1 MLWIWD
7 WNHKV
12 EVESIKSLQVCG
24 RCCPAG
30 VETFGFISEPL
41 HLDLRTHA
49 GQKTL
54 FNSVLCGC
62 VSHSPL
68 LPAGTSFQKESE
80 PRRWPPSTLAPLLWP
95 STSFYS
101 LGSDPNR
108 GLQCPHFS
116 ETQKR
121 WQLRSLQV
129 QNGLVLRLLLVQEER
144 LQSLRLPSAER
155 WEDLRKLPKHLVL
168 HRGLQVLHFGP
179 GTGLRLRPEPWH
191 PGPRPAVASVRPQ
204 PQNQDPEPEPVE

>member
-1 MLWIWD
+1 MLWIWA

-30 VETFGFISEPL
+30 VETFGFISNQL

-49 GQKTL
+49 GQTTL
-54 FNSVLCGC
+54 FNSLLCRC

-68 LPAGTSFQKESE
+68 LPAGTSFQKDSE
-80 PRRWPPSTLAPLLWP
+80 PRGWPPSTLAPLLRP
-95 STSFYS
+95 LTSFYS
-101 LGSDPNR
+101 LGSGRNG
-108 GLQCPHFS
+108 GLQCPRFS
-116 ETQKR
+116 TTQKR
-121 WQLRSLQV
+121 WQLWSLQV
-129 QNGLVLRLLLVQEER
+129 QNGLLLWLLLVQEER
-144 LQSLRLPSAER
+144 LQSLRLPSTER

-168 HRGLQVLHFGP
+168 HWGLQILHFWP
-179 GTGLRLRPEPWH
+179 GTGLSLCFEPWH
-191 PGPRPAVASVRPQ
+191 PGPRPAVSSVRPQ